1 MEKTPL
7 SIIIPN
13 INSKVIDKLPQIY
26 SKNVD
31 VLYFDGCSKGNPGP
45 SGIGAVLYKNQLER
59 WADSKYIGDKRTNN
73 EAEYCALI
81 MGLEE
86 AINCNINNLSV
97 CGDSLLVINQVNGV
111 YNVRHLNLI
120 PLYEKVMELKK
131 QFLYIDFSHVYR
143 NENKR
148 ADKLSN
154 IGLELSNKDIYNPL
168 IKEKDNNN
176 NQLVS
181 QSFLPKINTKN

>member
-59 WADSKYIGDKRTNN
+59 WADSRYIGDKRTNN

-111 YNVRHLNLI
+111 YRVRHVNLI

-143 NENKR
+143 NENTR

-168 IKEKDNNN
+168 VKDTRNNN
-176 NQLVS
+176 HLVS
-181 QSFLPKINTKN
+181 QTFLPNINTKN